1 QSSRPPREAREMVLL
16 LSDQRL
22 LKEQI
27 DRGIQ
32 AKLVEQGVQ
41 LLGQQLLMHVEA
53 QNARNFGRI
62 ILRPYQQAITDYLES
77 INYNP
82 EAPAAVI
89 APVPPRLPG
98 GGATMG
104 IAPVAT
110 ASVPASLG
118 SLKERLANLRELLTE
133 GLITEADFEARKA
146 SILTE
151 V

>member
-1 QSSRPPREAREMVLL
+1 MVLL

-41 LLGQQLLMHVEA
+41 LLGQQLLTHVEA

-82 EAPAAVI
+82 EMPAV
-89 APVPPRLPG
+89 VV
-98 GGATMG
+98 
-104 IAPVAT
+104 APVAT
-110 ASVPASLG
+110 PPPPPPGGATVGAAPAAAAPVPASLG
-118 SLKERLANLRELLTE
+118 SLKEQAVRPDWQTVGRGNHPR
-133 GLITEADFEARKA
+133 ARCGP
-146 SILTE
+146 
-151 V
+151 VRR